1 MRLSVGGM
9 GDVMISEKA
18 MLVGNRIK
26 MMRLAKGLR
35 QKHVA
40 DMLTI
45 SQSNMSNIESGRSGV
60 NIEHLFTLQEIFAC
74 SMNDFFVDIEKS
86 ADKSSNK
93 GYTVEDLFKI
103 VAKLKGYEECTYEK
117 NCFDECSEKS
127 AYCFG
132 CDGGVWYE
140 LRGGAGGV
148 CGDTHFRKR

>member
-18 MLVGNRIK
+18 RLVANRIK

-40 DMLTI
+40 DMLKI
-45 SQSNMSNIESGRSGV
+45 SQSNMSNIESGRCGV
-60 NIEHLFTLQEIFAC
+60 TIDHLILLQEIFAC
-74 SMNDFFVDIEKS
+74 CMSDFFVDIEKS

-103 VAKLKGYEECTYEK
+103 VAKLIG
-117 NCFDECSEKS
+117 
-127 AYCFG
+127 
-132 CDGGVWYE
+132 
-140 LRGGAGGV
+140 
-148 CGDTHFRKR
+148 